1 MKEQEII
8 NALIRRDEGGA
19 VLRAAFSY
27 PARGAERRGYLSC
40 ILSVSQCE
48 GARIAG
54 DWFQYIHQTSW
65 LQYPVRSAL
74 SRQALSPG
82 EEPGPFSSFAGIFQL
97 YPDED
102 AVYPAC
108 G

>member
-8 NALIRRDEGGA
+8 EALIRRDEGGA

-27 PARGAERRGYLSC
+27 PARGTERRGCLSC
-40 ILSVSQCE
+40 ILSVSPCE
-48 GARIAG
+48 GTRIAG

-97 YPDED
+97 YTDED
-102 AVYPAC
+102 AVYPAR

>member
-27 PARGAERRGYLSC
+27 PARGTERRGCLSC
-40 ILSVSQCE
+40 ILSVSPCG

-65 LQYPVRSAL
+65 LQYPVRAAL
-74 SRQALSPG
+74 VP
-82 EEPGPFSSFAGIFQL
+82 AGVL
-97 YPDED
+97 PR
-102 AVYPAC
+102 
-108 G
+108 